1 MIKAMFFAGGMQFA
15 LSLVTALSF
24 SLAQQFPDIYHV
36 GRDVTAP
43 MVMSRVE
50 PQYSEAA
57 RAARVQ
63 GTVVLEAVIS
73 ADGVPRVVRVVRSLG
88 YGLDEN
94 VIAAFERWRF
104 NPGRKDGVP
113 VNVSLNVE
121 FNFNLAG
128 NRANPN
134 IEALV
139 ATRSGMS
146 LQLRDSSAPVAGD
159 VLRAVQAWYVSFQGS
174 AGTRAQYNGYVGG
187 RFDKTYELMSQDFK
201 TKVPQS
207 ALEEMYAELAHT
219 KLLQAYL
226 AQIDDNAGT
235 ADVFVE
241 EERTVVFSQR
251 VPAVTWYEGTLKLT
265 RDVGEWRIAEI
276 DLRPEDLISVNYG
289 GHQPWRNNP
298 IEVARVAVQPPHNVS
313 PLPESCVTPPTDTA
327 SGVADIDVCGDS
339 REVVRVARL
348 HSGEWRVIS
357 FVSGLAISRA
367 KDLAAVAQQEFVPK
381 IEFTAEPFT
390 IQQGESTTLR
400 WKVDHANAVSIQPA
414 VGTVDATGSLE
425 VRPSSS
431 ITYQIRASGPGG
443 IATSNIRITVTTRK

>member
-1 MIKAMFFAGGMQFA
+1 M
-15 LSLVTALSF
+15 
-24 SLAQQFPDIYHV
+24 
-36 GRDVTAP
+36 
-43 MVMSRVE
+43 
-50 PQYSEAA
+50 
-57 RAARVQ
+57 
-63 GTVVLEAVIS
+63 
-73 ADGVPRVVRVVRSLG
+73 RSLG
-88 YGLDEN
+88 YGLDESA
-94 VIAAFERWRF
+94 ISAFERWRF
-104 NPGRKDGVP
+104 NPGRKNGVP
-113 VNVSLNVE
+113 VDVSLNVE
-121 FNFNLAG
+121 FNFNISD
-128 NRANPN
+128 NRTNPN

-146 LQLRDSSAPVAGD
+146 LQLPDGSVPGAGD

-207 ALEEMYAELAHT
+207 ALEEMYAELAHM
-219 KLLQAYL
+219 KLLKAYL

-241 EERTVVFSQR
+241 EERTVVFSQQ
-251 VPAVTWYEGTLKLT
+251 VPAVTWYEGVLKLT
-265 RDVGEWRIAEI
+265 RVAGEWHIAGI
-276 DLRPEDLISVNYG
+276 DLHPEDLISVNYG
-289 GHQPWRNNP
+289 GHSPWRNNP
-298 IEVARVAVQPPHNVS
+298 IEVARVAVQPLYNVS
-313 PLPESCVTPPTDTA
+313 PLPESCVTPPRDTA
-327 SGVADIDVCGDS
+327 FGVADIDVCGDS
-339 REVVRVARL
+339 REVVRVVRL

-357 FVSGLAISRA
+357 FVSGLAILRA
-367 KDLAAVAQQEFVPK
+367 SDLAGAAQQEFVPK

-400 WKVDHANAVSIQPA
+400 WKVDQANAVSIQPA
-414 VGTVDATGSLE
+414 VGTVDARGSLE

>member
-1 MIKAMFFAGGMQFA
+1 MIKAMFFAGGMQL

-24 SLAQQFPDIYHV
+24 SLVQQFPDIYHV
-36 GRDVTAP
+36 GSDVTAP
-43 MVMSRVE
+43 TIMSRVE

-88 YGLDEN
+88 YGMDESA
-94 VIAAFERWRF
+94 IAALERWRF
-104 NPGRKDGVP
+104 NPGRKDEVP

-146 LQLRDSSAPVAGD
+146 LQLPDSSAPGAGE
-159 VLRAVQAWYVSFQGS
+159 VLRAVRAWYVSFQGS

-187 RFDKTYELMSQDFK
+187 RFDKIYELMSQDFK

-207 ALEEMYAELAHT
+207 ALEEMYAELAHM

-226 AQIDDNAGT
+226 AQINDNAGT

-251 VPAVTWYEGTLKLT
+251 VPAVTWYEGALKLK
-265 RDVGEWRIAEI
+265 RDAGEWRIAEI

-289 GHQPWRNNP
+289 GHSPWRNNP
-298 IEVARVAVQPPHNVS
+298 IEVARGAVQPLYNGS
-313 PLPESCVTPPTDTA
+313 SLPQSCVTPPTDTT

-339 REVVRVARL
+339 RNVVRVARL
-348 HSGEWRVIS
+348 HSGEWRGLFFIS
-357 FVSGLAISRA
+357 ALAILWAPNRS
-367 KDLAAVAQQEFVPK
+367 AVVRREVFPQK
-381 IEFTAEPFT
+381 H
-390 IQQGESTTLR
+390 STTGR
-400 WKVDHANAVSIQPA
+400 F
-414 VGTVDATGSLE
+414 
-425 VRPSSS
+425 
-431 ITYQIRASGPGG
+431 
-443 IATSNIRITVTTRK
+443 

>member
-1 MIKAMFFAGGMQFA
+1 M
-15 LSLVTALSF
+15 
-24 SLAQQFPDIYHV
+24 D
-36 GRDVTAP
+36 
-43 MVMSRVE
+43 E
-50 PQYSEAA
+50 
-57 RAARVQ
+57 
-63 GTVVLEAVIS
+63 S
-73 ADGVPRVVRVVRSLG
+73 A
-88 YGLDEN
+88 
-94 VIAAFERWRF
+94 IAALERWRF

-121 FNFNLAG
+121 FNFNVSF

-146 LQLRDSSAPVAGD
+146 LQLPDSSAPGAGD

-207 ALEEMYAELAHT
+207 ALEEMYAELAHM

-241 EERTVVFSQR
+241 EERTVVFSQQ

-265 RDVGEWRIAEI
+265 RDAGEWRIAEI

-298 IEVARVAVQPPHNVS
+298 IDVARVAVQPLYNVS
-313 PLPESCVTPPTDTA
+313 PLPESCMTPPTDTT

-339 REVVRVARL
+339 REVVRVVRL
-348 HSGEWRVIS
+348 HSGRWRVIS
-357 FVSGLAISRA
+357 VVSGLAKLRA
-367 KDLAAVAQQEFVPK
+367 SDLAAVAQQEFVPK

-400 WKVDHANAVSIQPA
+400 WKVDHAAAALESGSRECSIHP
-414 VGTVDATGSLE
+414 TGSWH
-425 VRPSSS
+425 
-431 ITYQIRASGPGG
+431 G
-443 IATSNIRITVTTRK
+443 